1 MSSVKVLKTL
11 GVGKGITMN
20 ITIDES
26 EPEDSVNRYAMD
38 TICTGEEIL
47 NIPPHW
53 HKEHAEYLSVI
64 EGRIELT
71 LNGDKVILKAGDP
84 ALFVPRRIVH
94 SFISFKGE
102 SVILRERPDPAGLYK
117 AMFFNDIF
125 STGTF
130 GGFWHI
136 LRAFYDGDS
145 YIALPLHFQF
155 LDEVFLTVF
164 GGIAH
169 LFAPLKPESL

>member
-1 MSSVKVLKTL
+1 M
-11 GVGKGITMN
+11 
-20 ITIDES
+20 DES

-38 TICTGEEIL
+38 MISTGEEIL
-47 NIPPHW
+47 SIPPHW
-53 HKEHAEYLSVI
+53 HKEHAEYISVI
-64 EGRIELT
+64 EGRIECT

-84 ALFVPRRIVH
+84 TLCVPRRIVH

-102 SVILRERPDPAGLYK
+102 RFIIRERPDPAGLYK

-130 GGFWHI
+130 GGFWHT
-136 LRAFYDGDS
+136 LRASYDGDS
-145 YIALPLHFQF
+145 YIALPLHSQF

-169 LFAPLKPESL
+169 LFAPRKPESL